1 MKKQSP
7 AVRPI
12 FLCGFMGV
20 GKTTVGKRLAE
31 LRTCRFVDL
40 DRAIEAEA
48 GCAIP
53 AIFANEGEA
62 GFRRRES
69 TALRSLALADT
80 VVALG
85 GGALTKSENFEFI
98 ASAGI
103 LIYLSA
109 SVETLMDRLSDATEF
124 RPLLA
129 GLSLAERRAK
139 ILQLMGER
147 EAVYRKAQLEISTDG
162 LSADAVA
169 AKANAL
175 ITERAS

>member
-69 TALRSLALADT
+69 HALRSLALADT

-85 GGALTKSENFEFI
+85 GGALTQNENFEFI
-98 ASAGI
+98 VGAGL

-109 SVETLMDRLSDATEF
+109 SVEALMERLNDSTEL

-129 GLSLAERRAK
+129 GLSFADRRVK
-139 ILQLMGER
+139 ILRLMGER
-147 EAVYRKAQLEISTDG
+147 EAVYRKAHLEISTDG
-162 LSADAVA
+162 LSADDVA
-169 AKANAL
+169 AKANTL